1 MTVSLSRLRLHTAPV
16 AAFCL
21 IVASYQLAAAQGV
34 QKFGT
39 PKGKPTFRTFG
50 NPVGEATLRQQ
61 FPRLAAAIS
70 STDRQDAAREIQRTD
85 VNGDG
90 VVTQAEWNAA
100 GYQSP
105 DRFRNYDLNRDGIFT
120 LFELCLRSAQSRTG
134 GEQAL
139 KAAEAGTSPSSSRPA
154 SSGSPT
160 TTSLVGTTSYRDR
173 QLAKSRRIQI
183 DELTTQ
189 TMALYDRNRNRR
201 IEKSEFQ
208 GLSEFGDLTEAD
220 VDKDGAI
227 ASQELSA
234 WLTDILATQP
244 SPKPP
249 DNAPPWFHAADFDED
264 GQVHLSEYR
273 RLNPQDVF
281 TDFDRYDRNADGF
294 VTAVEASSS
303 VAADVIRYPS
313 TRPAVVEA
321 ETETQVEL
329 LITDEVTIRDIDLHI
344 ALLKNGDDDIAL
356 ALTAPDGTRADLY
369 FDAKTKPWGG
379 GRLFYDTQVDDEAP
393 VVAQPLARPPL
404 HRSFRSQG
412 STSKDKRGLNA
423 LYGKSARGT
432 WQLHIRNQSQI
443 AGLLEG
449 WALLI
454 RPTQTSSPSS
464 PTPSSPSLPKNSP

>member
-1 MTVSLSRLRLHTAPV
+1 MTVFHPRSRCHAASV
-16 AAFCL
+16 AALCL
-21 IVASYQLAAAQGV
+21 VAAWSQLAAAQGV

-39 PKGKPTFRTFG
+39 PKGKPALRTFG
-50 NPVGEATLRQQ
+50 NPVGETTLRQQ
-61 FPRLAAAIS
+61 FPLLAAAIN
-70 STDRQDAAREIQRTD
+70 TADRQEAAREIQRND

-105 DRFRNYDLNRDGIFT
+105 DRFRNYDLNRDGVFT

-139 KAAEAGTSPSSSRPA
+139 RAAEVGTSPSSSRPT
-154 SSGSPT
+154 SPGSPAT
-160 TTSLVGTTSYRDR
+160 ASMSGTASYRDL
-173 QLAKSRRIQI
+173 QIAKSRRIQI

-189 TMALYDRNRNRR
+189 TMALYDRNRNKR

-208 GLSEFGDLTEAD
+208 GLSEFGDLTKAD
-220 VDKDGAI
+220 ADNDGAI
-227 ASQELSA
+227 ASSEVSA
-234 WLTDILATQP
+234 WLSDLLASQP
-244 SPKPP
+244 TPKPP
-249 DNAPPWFHAADFDED
+249 DNAPPWFHAADFDAD

-273 RLNPQDVF
+273 RLSAQDVF

-294 VTAVEASSS
+294 VTAVEATSS

-313 TRPAVVEA
+313 TRPAVVET

-329 LITDEVTIRDIDLHI
+329 LITDDLTIRDIDLHI
-344 ALLKNGDDDIAL
+344 ALLKNGDDDIEL
-356 ALTAPDGTRADLY
+356 SLTAPDGTRAALY

-379 GRLFYDTQVDDEAP
+379 GRLFYDTQIDDEAP
-393 VVAQPLARPPL
+393 AAAQPLARPPL

-412 STSKDKRGLNA
+412 STSQDKQGLKA
-423 LYGKSARGT
+423 MYGKNARGT
-432 WQLHIRNQSQI
+432 WQLHIRNNSQI

-454 RPTQTSSPSS
+454 RPTKTASPTSPKSSP
-464 PTPSSPSLPKNSP
+464 